1 VLFESYSMDSAKLAT
16 IEEIAAALTG
26 ARQSRRAL
34 GGFPAAM
41 PASMS
46 EAYRIQDAGIGR
58 WGDEIAGWKIGLV
71 GAHLRQ
77 SLNAERLSGPIF
89 RKDVRRA
96 EPGLMVEFPV
106 FTGGFAAVE
115 GEFVF
120 RMGEDAPAPKTAWTH
135 DEAAAL
141 VAAVHIG
148 VETAGSP
155 MRMINDLGPTVVAS
169 DFGNNFGVIVGP
181 EIANW
186 RERMDGIAVSTAI
199 DGKVVGTGNANALPG
214 GPLAGLTFLLSHLAE
229 RGRPLRRGQ
238 LVSSGAITGVHDIV
252 AGQSSTITFAGCGSI
267 DCRAVPA

>member
-1 VLFESYSMDSAKLAT
+1 MDSAALASAG
-16 IEEIAAALTG
+16 EIASALVG
-26 ARQSRRAL
+26 ARQARRAL
-34 GGFPAAM
+34 GGFPGQM
-41 PASMS
+41 PATMG
-46 EAYRIQDAGIGR
+46 EAYRIQDAGLAL

-89 RKDVRRA
+89 RKDVRHA

-115 GEFVF
+115 AEFVF
-120 RMGEDAPAPKTAWTH
+120 RMGQDAPAGKTAWTH

-141 VAAVHIG
+141 VAAAHIG

-155 MRMINDLGPTVVAS
+155 MRMINDLGATVVAS
-169 DFGNNFGVIVGP
+169 DFGNNFGVIIGS

-186 RERMDGIAVSTAI
+186 RERMDGIAISTAI
-199 DGKVVGTGNANALPG
+199 NGEVVGTGTANSIPG

-238 LVSSGAITGVHDIV
+238 LVSSGAITGVHDIL
-252 AGQSSTITFAGCGSI
+252 AGQSSTITFEGCGSI